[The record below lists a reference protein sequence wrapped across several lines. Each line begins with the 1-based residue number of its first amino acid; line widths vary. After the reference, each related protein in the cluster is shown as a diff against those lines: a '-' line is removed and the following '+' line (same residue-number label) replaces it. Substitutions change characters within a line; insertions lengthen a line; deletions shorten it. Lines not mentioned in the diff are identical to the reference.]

1 MCFRTSQLVHLLFA
15 DTEPLSRT
23 ATRRPD
29 LFVPSRHF
37 SQQCRPPVEAFKS
50 APMDPLSW
58 CAPPRVTPSCPT
70 VFPRHTQLRMD
81 MKTSLILARPLAT
94 ALWPRP
100 SSSALVSWFISLPQ
114 EQSLYPGRPRG
125 GLTYS
130 SRLVTFSNRCRP
142 PVEALRV
149 IPRIHSLWCAPPPRH
164 PVVPNLSGYEDFLAR
179 PLATALWP
187 RPSSTTPTLGD
198 VQIPL

>member
-1 MCFRTSQLVHLLFA
+1 MRKCV
-15 DTEPLSRT
+15 
-23 ATRRPD
+23 
-29 LFVPSRHF
+29 
-37 SQQCRPPVEAFKS
+37 
-50 APMDPLSW
+50 
-58 CAPPRVTPSCPT
+58 
-70 VFPRHTQLRMD
+70 
-81 MKTSLILARPLAT
+81 
-94 ALWPRP
+94 
-100 SSSALVSWFISLPQ
+100 SALVSWFISCSPT
-114 EQSLYPGRPRG
+114 QSLYPGRPRG

-187 RPSSTTPTLGD
+187 RPSSSTPTLGMCK
-198 VQIPL
+198 VPFGACSYRARTARHLRNRVPPPPLSPLEQPPRNTFTFRQRHNRTSSHQRA